1 MWIGLYNKNI
11 VCARRKGIFNNALEL
26 YTLDG
31 KKMRTYSPKSRELG
45 RIVQIGR
52 FLVSLEDIRIEVY
65 DLENETSHY
74 LICEDGLSDSYMVSA
89 QDNLYISVGRY
100 VIEGNY
106 NTKKADSRWNGL
118 WKISL
123 KDMEMDKWKLTKI
136 STHSY
141 SKFYCVGN
149 RLFDEKFALIE

>member
-1 MWIGLYNKNI
+1 M
-11 VCARRKGIFNNALEL
+11 
-26 YTLDG
+26 
-31 KKMRTYSPKSRELG
+31 G